1 MAICLAHA
9 TCCIKAN
16 KEKASSRNLQ
26 TRLIKGKKVEKLR
39 IQMINKKEI
48 PMIRLEPFTEK
59 DFDLLISWIST
70 PELMVQWSGAHFKF
84 PLNHEQLAK
93 YISSANLET
102 SSEYICKVL
111 ANDEIVGH
119 ISLGRVD
126 RVNET
131 ARIGKVFISPTARGK
146 GYASEMIHQILNLAF
161 QELRLNRI
169 SLGVFDFNLPAIK
182 IYEQAGF
189 QKEGLLRQTN
199 KVRNKYWNLI
209 EMSILKAEWQAR
221 PGLMGIQSNI

>member
-1 MAICLAHA
+1 MV
-9 TCCIKAN
+9 K
-16 KEKASSRNLQ
+16 
-26 TRLIKGKKVEKLR
+26 
-39 IQMINKKEI
+39 
-48 PMIRLEPFTEK
+48 LEPFTEK

-70 PELMVQWSGAHFKF
+70 QELMVQWSGAHFKF
-84 PLNHEQLAK
+84 PLDHEQLAK
-93 YISSANLET
+93 YISSANLEA
-102 SSEYICKVL
+102 SSEYIYKVM
-111 ANDEIVGH
+111 ANDEIAGH

-131 ARIGKVFISPTARGK
+131 ARIGKVFICPAARGK

-161 QELRLNRI
+161 QELKLNRI

-199 KVRNKYWNLI
+199 KVRNDYWNLI
-209 EMSILKAEWQAR
+209 EMSILKAEWQASA
-221 PGLMGIQSNI
+221 GLRGIQSNV

>member
-1 MAICLAHA
+1 ML
-9 TCCIKAN
+9 K
-16 KEKASSRNLQ
+16 
-26 TRLIKGKKVEKLR
+26 
-39 IQMINKKEI
+39 
-48 PMIRLEPFTEK
+48 LEPFTEK

-84 PLNHEQLAK
+84 PLDHEQLAK
-93 YISSANLET
+93 YIRSGNLET
-102 SSEYICKVL
+102 SSDYICKVI
-111 ANDEIVGH
+111 ANDEIIGH

-126 RVNET
+126 RVNES
-131 ARIGKVFISPTARGK
+131 ARIGKVFIHPAARGK

-161 QELRLNRI
+161 QELKLNRV

-199 KVRNKYWNLI
+199 KVKNDYWSLI
-209 EMSILKAEWQAR
+209 EMSILKEEWQASA
-221 PGLMGIQSNI
+221 GLMGIQSNV

>member
-1 MAICLAHA
+1 MV
-9 TCCIKAN
+9 K
-16 KEKASSRNLQ
+16 
-26 TRLIKGKKVEKLR
+26 
-39 IQMINKKEI
+39 
-48 PMIRLEPFTEK
+48 LEPFTEE

-70 PELMVQWSGAHFKF
+70 PELMIQWSGAHFEF
-84 PLNHEQLAK
+84 PLDHVQLAK
-93 YISSANLET
+93 YISSANLDT
-102 SSEYICKVL
+102 SSDYIFKVM

-131 ARIGKVFISPTARGK
+131 ARVGKVFIRPEARGK

-161 QELRLNRI
+161 QKLKLNRI

-182 IYEQAGF
+182 IYKQAGF

-199 KVRNKYWNLI
+199 KVKNDYWSLI
-209 EMSILKAEWQAR
+209 EMSILKEEWQAGS
-221 PGLMGIQSNI
+221 GLMGIQSNV